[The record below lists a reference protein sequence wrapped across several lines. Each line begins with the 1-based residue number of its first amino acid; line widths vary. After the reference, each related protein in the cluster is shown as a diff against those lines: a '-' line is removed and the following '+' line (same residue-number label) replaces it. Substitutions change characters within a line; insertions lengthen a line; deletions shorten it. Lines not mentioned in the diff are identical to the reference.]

1 MAMDTAD
8 KKPDETPAKTKG
20 TPGERTTR
28 SRVIGFFAGPLVG
41 LLVFFLLPDM
51 ALPLG
56 DGDTE
61 TVMSVNGGIVAAVT
75 AWIAIWWATEPIP
88 IPATSLLPLILFP
101 LLIDGVGVGDVSP
114 SYGSDVIFLFM
125 GGFMLA
131 LAMQKWDLHRR
142 IALLIVSKVGSNT
155 VGLIGGFIAATFVI
169 GMWVSN
175 TAVAVMMLPVGL
187 SVIGLVT
194 QLRNGKTDANFA
206 TALMLA
212 IAYSASIG
220 SVSTLISTPPNVLMV
235 GYLAEN
241 HDIHIGFGEWMMAGV
256 PLAIIFLLIAWFLL
270 AKVIYP
276 PEVKRLEGAQ
286 ELIRGELA
294 KLGPMKRA
302 EKLVLAVFAFAA
314 MSWIFAPMLA
324 KNDAIAS
331 VIPWIGSV
339 SDAMVAMV
347 VAVLLFII
355 PADRNNRLL
364 DWDSALKLPWG
375 ILLLFGGG
383 IAISAQ
389 FTSSGLSA
397 WIGTRVAILEG
408 VPMWALILAVVVLV
422 LCLTELTSNTATAAT
437 FLPIMG
443 GVAVGMDV
451 DVLALVIPAVLAASM
466 SFMLPVAT
474 PPNAIAFGSGYVKI
488 TEMLRAGLW
497 FNMTALVLIM
507 FSMYALFSWALGVQV
522 F

>member
-1 MAMDTAD
+1 MTLGSAA
-8 KKPDETPAKTKG
+8 KKASEEPEQRRG

-28 SRVIGFFAGPLVG
+28 SRVIGFFAGPLLG
-41 LLVFFLLPDM
+41 LLLFLVLPEM
-51 ALPLG
+51 PLPLEEG
-56 DGDTE
+56 E
-61 TVMSVNGGIVAAVT
+61 VESVMSLNGSIVAAVT

-88 IPATSLLPLILFP
+88 IPATSLLPLVLFP
-101 LLIDGVGVGDVSP
+101 LFIDGVGVEDVSP

-131 LAMQKWDLHRR
+131 LAMQRWDLHRR
-142 IALLIVSKVGSNT
+142 IALVIVSKVGSNT
-155 VGLIGGFIAATFVI
+155 GGLIAGFMVATFVI

-187 SVIGLVT
+187 SVVGLVT
-194 QLRNGKTDANFA
+194 QLRDGRTDANFA

-235 GYLAEN
+235 GYLAES
-241 HDIHIGFGEWMMAGV
+241 HDIHIGFGEWMVAGV
-256 PLAIIFLLIAWFLL
+256 PLAIIFLIVAWVLL
-270 AKVIYP
+270 AKVVYP
-276 PEVKRLEGAQ
+276 PKIKRLEGAQ
-286 ELIRGELA
+286 ELIHSELA
-294 KLGPMKRA
+294 AMGPMKRA
-302 EKLVLAVFAFAA
+302 EKLVLGVFGFAA
-314 MSWIFAPMLA
+314 FSWIAAPMLA
-324 KNDAIAS
+324 KNSAVAS
-331 VIPWIGSV
+331 ALPWLESV
-339 SDAMVAMV
+339 SDAMVAMI

-355 PADRNNRLL
+355 PVNKDERLL
-364 DWDSALKLPWG
+364 DWNFALKLPWG

-383 IAISAQ
+383 IAISSQ
-389 FTSSGLSA
+389 FTSSGLSE
-397 WIGTRVAILEG
+397 WIGGRVAGLAG
-408 VPMWALILAVVVLV
+408 VPMWVLILAVLVLV

-443 GVAVGMDV
+443 GVAVGMDI

-474 PPNAIAFGSGYVKI
+474 PPNAVAFGSGYVKI

-497 FNMTALVLIM
+497 FNITALFMIM
-507 FSMYALFSWALGVQV
+507 LAMYGLFSWALGVEL

>member
-1 MAMDTAD
+1 MAANT
-8 KKPDETPAKTKG
+8 ETRETGTEPEKEKG
-20 TPGERTTR
+20 TPGERTNR
-28 SRVIGFFAGPLVG
+28 SRVIGFVAGPLIG
-41 LLVFFLLPDM
+41 LLIYLVMPEM
-51 ALPLG
+51 PLPLG
-56 DGDTE
+56 DGETE
-61 TVMSVNGGIVAAVT
+61 TVMSVNGSIVAAVT

-88 IPATSLLPLILFP
+88 IPATSLLPLVLFP
-101 LLIDGVGVGDVSP
+101 LLIDGVAVPDVSA

-155 VGLIGGFIAATFVI
+155 VGLIGGFMAATFVI

-194 QLRNGKTDANFA
+194 QLRDGRTDANFA

-241 HDIHIGFGEWMMAGV
+241 HDIHIGFGEWMLAGV
-256 PLAIIFLLIAWFLL
+256 PLAIIFLVIAWVLL
-270 AKVIYP
+270 AKLIYP
-276 PEVKRLEGAQ
+276 PKVKRIEGAQ
-286 ELIRGELA
+286 ELIAEELS
-294 KLGPMKRA
+294 KMGPMKRA
-302 EKLVLAVFAFAA
+302 EKLVLLVFGFAA
-314 MSWIFAPMLA
+314 FSWIAAPMLA
-324 KNDAIAS
+324 KNDAFAS
-331 VIPWIGSV
+331 VFPWIGSV
-339 SDAMVAMV
+339 SDAMVAMI
-347 VAVLLFII
+347 VAALLFII
-355 PADRNNRLL
+355 PVDRKNRLL

-383 IAISAQ
+383 IAISGQ
-389 FTSSGLSA
+389 FTSSGLST
-397 WIGTRVAILEG
+397 WIGTRVAVLEG
-408 VPMWALILAVVVLV
+408 VPMWVLILAVTVLV

-497 FNMTALVLIM
+497 FNLTALIMIM
-507 FSMYALFSWALGVQV
+507 FAMYGLMSWALGVSL
-522 F
+522 